1 MSQDS
6 AKAGMAPAA
15 NVALLAAVVV
25 LVFAGLYGFAGLPFS
40 FAWPAAT
47 LLALAG
53 GTIIW
58 RASAS
63 AATLQERLHSLSLRT
78 SEESARRTKA
88 PQERD
93 AFLAGL
99 PEPLLTVDSQRR
111 IRFLNTAA
119 EDLLGPDLV
128 GRDLASALRPPDLL
142 EAVEEAFDGSDQ
154 SQLWFTLPG
163 KVERYFAAHS
173 AALQTPDTD
182 DKTVVIA
189 LYDLTVAKR
198 AEKLRADFIANAS
211 HELRTPLAS
220 LSGFIETLQGPARED
235 EAARERFLQV
245 MQEQAARMGRLIED
259 LLALSRI
266 ELQEHTPPTDRV
278 SIGEILRRV
287 GQELSY
293 KAEGKSMEL
302 VLDFTHLPPM
312 VGDDDDLTR
321 VFQNLVDNAIK
332 YGEPGTRVV
341 IAAAVAPTGG
351 SEDRALGRPGLMIQ
365 VKNQG
370 EGITQDQIPRLTE
383 RFYRVNTAK
392 SRELGG
398 TGLGLAI
405 VKHIVNRH
413 KGILRIESTP
423 GESTTVTCLFP
434 LSDPTETGGLPR

>member
-1 MSQDS
+1 
-6 AKAGMAPAA
+6 
-15 NVALLAAVVV
+15 
-25 LVFAGLYGFAGLPFS
+25 
-40 FAWPAAT
+40 
-47 LLALAG
+47 
-53 GTIIW
+53 
-58 RASAS
+58 
-63 AATLQERLHSLSLRT
+63 LSLRT
-78 SEESARRTKA
+78 SEERARRTKA
-88 PQERD
+88 LQERD

-111 IRFLNTAA
+111 IRFLNTAT

-163 KVERYFAAHS
+163 KIERYFAAHL

-182 DKTVVIA
+182 EKTVVIA

-266 ELQEHTPPTDRV
+266 ELQEHTPPTDRI

-302 VLDFTHLPPM
+302 VLDFTDLPPM